1 MDMVGSRAATAALE
15 DDGAVVVRP
24 NRGWRPADLAEIW
37 RFRELVWF
45 LAWRDVKV
53 RYKQTVLGALWAIL
67 QPLMTM
73 VVFTVLFGLLMPG
86 GNRPSARGIPYPIST
101 FCALL
106 PWQLFA
112 NAMSQS
118 GTSLLSNQ
126 NLITKVYFP
135 RLIVPLS
142 SVLAGL
148 ADFAVQF
155 VVLIGM
161 MLWFGLAPGT
171 GVLALPFLVALAL
184 LSALAAG
191 LWLSAL
197 SAIYRDFRYTIPFL
211 VQAGMLVTPV
221 VYATDRV
228 LAGMPRWVYLA
239 YGLNPMAGVVE
250 GFRWALLGA
259 ARPSWLMLAPSSG
272 MVLLLLLLGLYYFRR
287 VERTFADVV

>member
-1 MDMVGSRAATAALE
+1 MDTLASRSGAAAIE
-15 DDGAVVVRP
+15 DVDAVVVRP
-24 NRGWRPADLAEIW
+24 NRGWRPADLAEVW

-73 VVFTVLFGLLMPG
+73 VVFAVLFGLLMPRG
-86 GNRPSARGIPYPIST
+86 DRPGARGVPYSIST

-112 NAMSQS
+112 NAMTQS

-126 NLITKVYFP
+126 HLITKVYFP

-148 ADFAVQF
+148 ADFAVQLA
-155 VVLIGM
+155 VLLGM
-161 MLWFGLAPGT
+161 MLWFGLAPGAA
-171 GVLALPFLVALAL
+171 VVALPLFVALAL

-211 VQAGMLVTPV
+211 VQAGMFVTPV
-221 VYATDRV
+221 VYASDRV
-228 LAGMPRWVYLA
+228 LAGMPRWVTA
-239 YGLNPMAGVVE
+239 VYGLNPMAGVVE

-259 ARPSWLMLAPSSG
+259 ARPSWLMLAPSTA
-272 MVLLLLLLGLYYFRR
+272 MVLVLLLLGLYYFRR